1 MSEDAELGSPSLTL
15 RNGGPGGRFPIQGW
29 SINTPL
35 SLTVTD
41 TSPWCY
47 GHPARC
53 TWSWLA
59 VFIFIYIG
67 TPQLPLKATGGDRRE
82 EEELSCGSREGNKQ
96 AARARSWGAGG
107 SDLLASKA
115 GPERRFE
122 RSCDMGEQENNKIG
136 GSGNDNAMAVDEAG
150 AGAAANK
157 GKSLGAA
164 DPRLQAISDAI
175 RVVPHFPKPGPPPS
189 SPTPTY
195 NQSFG

>member
-1 MSEDAELGSPSLTL
+1 MVVPAAGFQSKDGVL
-15 RNGGPGGRFPIQGW
+15 
-29 SINTPL
+29 TPL
-35 SLTVTD
+35 SLSLSQT
-41 TSPWCY
+41 
-47 GHPARC
+47 HPLGATATPR
-53 TWSWLA
+53 A
-59 VFIFIYIG
+59 VPGLGLPCLFIYICRH
-67 TPQLPLKATGGDRRE
+67 PPAQLPLKATGGDRRE

-115 GPERRFE
+115 RPERRFE

-136 GSGNDNAMAVDEAG
+136 GSGNNAMAVDES
-150 AGAAANK
+150 GAAANK
-157 GKSLGAA
+157 GKSLGAAA